1 MALTTFSGPVK
12 SDNGFIGAFTGGT
25 TNLALTGTLSVDGA
39 STLTGAVTATAGV
52 NGPVGAGTPSTGAF
66 TTLAASGDATLSGTA
81 NVIIVPTVDPGVP
94 GALWNDA
101 GTLKVSV

>member
-1 MALTTFSGPVK
+1 MAQTSFSGPVK
-12 SDNGFIGAFTGGT
+12 SDNGFIGNVTGNVAGAVAAT
-25 TNLALTGTLSVDGA
+25 TLS
-39 STLTGAVTATAGV
+39 
-52 NGPVGAGTPSTGAF
+52 
-66 TTLAASGDATLSGTA
+66 ASGNATLSGTA